1 MSSGRSLVGIA
12 IVLSLAAA
20 LAPVRASSP
29 DPLAA
34 QLKRCASLTE
44 ASARLACYDTLAG
57 TAASSATTAGTA
69 GVAPS
74 PAAGAP
80 PSTSAAPAAA
90 AASGAPPASSAPP
103 AEEFGVHN
111 GPLEVKLGPV
121 RDKHMLA
128 VVSTV
133 SNRPHG
139 ELVVRLDNGQV
150 WVQLEPSNF
159 PLKPGDH
166 VEIDVGAFG
175 SYVLW
180 SPSNR
185 RATKVDR
192 ID

>member
-1 MSSGRSLVGIA
+1 M
-12 IVLSLAAA
+12 LSLAAA
-20 LAPVRASSP
+20 QAPVQASSP
-29 DPLAA
+29 DPLAV

-44 ASARLACYDTLAG
+44 ASARLACYDALAG
-57 TAASSATTAGTA
+57 LAPSATTAGTA
-69 GVAPS
+69 PS
-74 PAAGAP
+74 PAAGGSQAST
-80 PSTSAAPAAA
+80 PSSAAVAA
-90 AASGAPPASSAPP
+90 PSAPP

-111 GPLEVKLGPV
+111 GPLEVKRGPV
-121 RDKHMLA
+121 REKRMLA

-133 SNRPHG
+133 SNRANG

-150 WVQLEPSNF
+150 WVQLEPTNF
-159 PLKPGDH
+159 PVKPGDH

>member
-1 MSSGRSLVGIA
+1 MSSACSFVSVTL
-12 IVLSLAAA
+12 VLSLAAA
-20 LAPVRASSP
+20 QAPVHAASP
-29 DPLAA
+29 DPLTV

-44 ASARLACYDTLAG
+44 ASARLACYDALAG
-57 TAASSATTAGTA
+57 LAPSATTAGA
-69 GVAPS
+69 APS
-74 PAAGAP
+74 PAPGGSQAGT
-80 PSTSAAPAAA
+80 PSSAAP
-90 AASGAPPASSAPP
+90 GAPP

-111 GPLEVKLGPV
+111 GPLEVKRGPV
-121 RDKHMLA
+121 REKRMLA

-133 SNRPHG
+133 SNRPNG

-150 WVQLEPSNF
+150 WVQLEAANF
-159 PLKPGDH
+159 PVKPGDH

>member
-1 MSSGRSLVGIA
+1 MSSGCSLVGVA
-12 IVLSLAAA
+12 LLLSLAAA
-20 LAPVRASSP
+20 QAPVHAASP
-29 DPLAA
+29 DPLAV

-44 ASARLACYDTLAG
+44 AGARLACYDALAG
-57 TAASSATTAGTA
+57 LAPSATTAA
-69 GVAPS
+69 AAPS
-74 PAAGAP
+74 PAAGGSQARTP
-80 PSTSAAPAAA
+80 NSAAV
-90 AASGAPPASSAPP
+90 AASGAPP

-111 GPLEVKLGPV
+111 GPLEVKRGPV
-121 RDKHMLA
+121 REKRMLA

-133 SNRPHG
+133 SNRGNG

-150 WVQLEPSNF
+150 WVQLEPDKF
-159 PLKPGDH
+159 PVKPGDH

>member
-1 MSSGRSLVGIA
+1 MSSGCSLVRVA
-12 IVLSLAAA
+12 ILLSLAAA
-20 LAPVRASSP
+20 QAPVHAASP
-29 DPLAA
+29 DPLAV

-44 ASARLACYDTLAG
+44 AGARLACYDALAG
-57 TAASSATTAGTA
+57 LAPSATTAA
-69 GVAPS
+69 AAPS
-74 PAAGAP
+74 PAAGGSQART
-80 PSTSAAPAAA
+80 SSSAAV
-90 AASGAPPASSAPP
+90 AASAAPP

-111 GPLEVKLGPV
+111 GPLEVKRGPV
-121 RDKHMLA
+121 REKRMLA

-133 SNRPHG
+133 SNRGNG

-150 WVQLEPSNF
+150 WVQLEPDKF
-159 PLKPGDH
+159 PVKPGDH

>member
-1 MSSGRSLVGIA
+1 MSSGCSLVGVA
-12 IVLSLAAA
+12 ILLSLAAVQ
-20 LAPVRASSP
+20 APVHAASP
-29 DPLAA
+29 DPLAV
-34 QLKRCASLTE
+34 QIKRCASLTE
-44 ASARLACYDTLAG
+44 AAARLACYDALAG
-57 TAASSATTAGTA
+57 LAPSATTAA
-69 GVAPS
+69 AAPS
-74 PAAGAP
+74 PAAGGSQART
-80 PSTSAAPAAA
+80 PSSAAV
-90 AASGAPPASSAPP
+90 AASGAPP

-111 GPLEVKLGPV
+111 GPLEVKRGPV
-121 RDKHMLA
+121 REKRMLA

-133 SNRPHG
+133 SNRGNG

-150 WVQLEPSNF
+150 WVQLAPDKF
-159 PLKPGDH
+159 PVKPGDH